1 MRLGKKF
8 TGGNII
14 TRNFETLTETRRWIF
29 GDAQKVKTPTMPA
42 IELKR
47 MAGSAAFELS
57 SAEIAEA
64 TAAIRKCRS
73 AGITLHA
80 AVDYAIKR
88 MNLAERSK
96 TLRKVADFV
105 IAYKE
110 SNGASSRHLKGM
122 RSIFSKVCE
131 DLGER
136 QVNEITREAIEEWQ
150 AEQDD
155 VTLNTRI
162 SYARHL
168 HILFSEAAERGW
180 CVENPVARLKRN
192 SEATGDPGNL
202 VPCPARSI
210 SCGSLRTRARVGRR
224 PSHQSVCRRPYSRT
238 S

>member
-1 MRLGKKF
+1 MRKIESAATLLPIKPAF
-8 TGGNII
+8 TCFSVHFLALREKGANARRCCIYALNRVMG
-14 TRNFETLTETRRWIF
+14 RSGYQALRRALHFGFARESAGEALADARRWIF
-29 GDAQKVKTPTMPA
+29 GDAQKLKTVTMPA
-42 IELKR
+42 IHLR
-47 MAGSAAFELS
+47 RLAGSAAFELS

-96 TLRKVADFV
+96 TLQEVADFV
-105 IAYKE
+105 IAYKR
-110 SNGASSRHLKGM
+110 SNGASPRHLKGM

-131 DLGER
+131 NLGER

-162 SYARHL
+162 SYARHF
-168 HILFSEAAERGW
+168 HILFSEAL
-180 CVENPVARLKRN
+180 ARLVR
-192 SEATGDPGNL
+192 G
-202 VPCPARSI
+202 
-210 SCGSLRTRARVGRR
+210 
-224 PSHQSVCRRPYSRT
+224 
-238 S
+238 